1 MAQLETDARASVRR
15 IARVLSRNP
24 AAGGAVVVVA
34 LLLAAAVAFG
44 AWWAGGTAGVTVE
57 RGQAAAP
64 DAGSAS
70 ADAPDGAGEPRAGE
84 GDVEQADDGE
94 GVLVV
99 DVAGAVASP
108 SVVELPAG
116 ARVRDA
122 IEAAGGLAPDADP
135 SALNRAAPLS
145 DGQQVYVPRQGEA
158 APGSGGT
165 AQAGSSGSGSG
176 APAAGPVNVNTAGAD
191 ELDALPG
198 IGPATAQAI
207 IEDRE
212 ANGPF
217 ATVEDLMRVSGIGE
231 KKFAKLEGS
240 ICV

>member
-24 AAGGAVVVVA
+24 AAGGAAAVVA

-70 ADAPDGAGEPRAGE
+70 ADAPDGAGE

-94 GVLVV
+94 GMLVV
-99 DVAGAVASP
+99 DVAGAVAFP

-176 APAAGPVNVNTAGAD
+176 APAVGPVNINTAGAD